1 MAELALPP
9 NFADAT
15 PELEVYRVPDQHS
28 TFAQGQVELLTLAG
42 TALWRIR
49 FASFSGSVG
58 GSVGSVTLTFQ
69 ALIPGS
75 VGSPWTNLGPL
86 VAAAPTVINFNE
98 DYHYSWNT
106 DIADNYSNLTA
117 SFGRTS
123 VVGLPLMY
131 LPEDTRI
138 SLHVTRNNAWD
149 GTLTILGGQI
159 EMERFRLTGQ
169 ALQAGPLADV
179 FLLPQSF

>member
-1 MAELALPP
+1 MVELALPA
-9 NFADAT
+9 NFANAE
-15 PELEVYRVPDQHS
+15 PELEVYRVPDQH
-28 TFAQGQVELLTLAG
+28 FAFNPGQADILELTG
-42 TALWRIR
+42 QALWRIR
-49 FASFSGSVG
+49 FASFFGNVSGT
-58 GSVGSVTLTFQ
+58 VGSVTLTFQ
-69 ALIPGS
+69 ALISGL
-75 VGSPWTNLGPL
+75 VGSPWTNGGPI
-86 VAAAPTVINFNE
+86 VASAPTNVLFTE
-98 DYHYSWNT
+98 AYHYAWNT

>member
-1 MAELALPP
+1 MPELALPA
-9 NFADAT
+9 NFADAS
-15 PELEVYRVPDQHS
+15 PELEVYQVPNQHDV
-28 TFAQGQVELLTLAG
+28 FPQGQVELLTLTG

-69 ALIPGS
+69 ALIPAT
-75 VGSPWTNLGPL
+75 VGSPWTDLGPL
-86 VAAAPTVINFNE
+86 VAAAPTTILKGE

-117 SFGRTS
+117 SFGRVS

-131 LPEDTRI
+131 LPEGTLI

-169 ALQAGPLADV
+169 AQAQSLDQIY
-179 FLLPQSF
+179 LLPVNQ